1 MCMTGLD
8 REKASVF
15 FKEQTGSAAEMT
27 VNSGIRKILP
37 NSEICDFDFEPC
49 GYSMNSVEGPAVST
63 IHITPE
69 DGFSYASFETAGYDL
84 KAMNLNEMVMRVLVC
99 FQPTE
104 FSVAVHVDN
113 TSKSFEQGWFA
124 FVCVSYIPF

>member
-1 MCMTGLD
+1 VYD

-49 GYSMNSVEGPAVST
+49 GYSMNSVEGHFMMLLT
-63 IHITPE
+63 R
-69 DGFSYASFETAGYDL
+69 
-84 KAMNLNEMVMRVLVC
+84 M
-99 FQPTE
+99 
-104 FSVAVHVDN
+104 
-113 TSKSFEQGWFA
+113 
-124 FVCVSYIPF
+124 